1 MRKVQVVTLLQL
13 VEAVQD
19 TARSDE
25 ECVAVLAH
33 LLKSV
38 KVRSERVIPAE
49 AA

>member
-1 MRKVQVVTLLQL
+1 MRKVRVTLLQL

-25 ECVAVLAH
+25 ECVAVLTH
-33 LLKSV
+33 MLKTV
-38 KVRSERVIPAE
+38 KLKATRPIPAV